1 MSKIGFN
8 KDLKK
13 SCEYCRYGTVLE
25 FTNETICKKRGVT
38 DKTDSCRSYKYDPLK
53 RVPQKIKIA
62 NDFTEADF
70 KL

>member
-25 FTNETICKKRGVT
+25 FTNETICKKRGIT
-38 DKTDSCRSYKYDPLK
+38 DGRDYCRSYKYDPLK
-53 RVPQKIKIA
+53 RTPKQVRIVK
-62 NDFTEADF
+62 DFTEEDF